1 MKSTKYLARLGLRHC
16 LPGVLPYPDCA
27 EVRDGRSVCKKQR
40 CVYVSGLDRIGS
52 LFLLPGLESEKRWI
66 RLQTPIQRD
75 IPAAASDD
83 DDSRILRE
91 NAYERDA
98 FYFYFSEK

>member
-1 MKSTKYLARLGLRHC
+1 MDK
-16 LPGVLPYPDCA
+16 
-27 EVRDGRSVCKKQR
+27 
-40 CVYVSGLDRIGS
+40 VSNTHAMLIA
-52 LFLLPGLESEKRWI
+52 
-66 RLQTPIQRD
+66 IQRD
-75 IPAAASDD
+75 TPAAASDD

>member
-1 MKSTKYLARLGLRHC
+1 MCLCVWFGLHWEFISATRA
-16 LPGVLPYPDCA
+16 GK
-27 EVRDGRSVCKKQR
+27 RKKMDK
-40 CVYVSGLDRIGS
+40 VSNTHAMLIA
-52 LFLLPGLESEKRWI
+52 
-66 RLQTPIQRD
+66 IQRD